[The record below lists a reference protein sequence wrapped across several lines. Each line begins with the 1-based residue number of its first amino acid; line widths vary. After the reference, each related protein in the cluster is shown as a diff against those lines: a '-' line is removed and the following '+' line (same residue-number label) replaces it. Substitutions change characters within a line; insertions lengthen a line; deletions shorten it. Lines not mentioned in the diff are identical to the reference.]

1 MAMDTDKRKIYFSVF
16 AFGFAA
22 MAVQILF
29 MRELLVVFYGNELS
43 YGIMLASWLFWTATG
58 SLAARFKR
66 FEEGIFHSLLLS
78 VAVIAPATIYLI
90 RDIRNVLSVSAG
102 ELIGL
107 VPMAVSTFI
116 LLAPAC
122 LVFGSLFPL
131 SLTLLRN
138 AGTAPSSADVG
149 KIYAIESLGAVA
161 GGLAFNFLL
170 VYTLD
175 PLEIAFS
182 CGLLSLAAVFVV
194 SGRKNVL
201 VRWAAVSILICY
213 IALDILADWSFI
225 DLRMRQ
231 MQWKGFELIA
241 VKDSKY
247 GNIAL
252 TRLGSQLNLFE
263 NGLLTA
269 ATNDPLTAEES
280 VHYALLEHPAP
291 RRVLLIGGALN
302 GALEEV
308 LKEPVVSVDCIELDP
323 ETTDMAKERYGDTLP
338 KGRVSPLLL
347 KGLDDPRTKMHYMDG
362 RLFVKDLGRKAH
374 APYDVIILVL
384 PNPYT
389 AQINRFYS
397 LEFYR
402 EARKLLDARGIFS
415 FGVTSSADYISGEQ
429 AQFLG
434 CLYNT
439 LKGEFADVKI
449 LPGDA
454 AFFFASPSGGILT
467 YDYEVLEKRI
477 AERGLDLRFV
487 NSHYLPDKFQVMRI
501 EDLERSVKDPMDA
514 GHAGINLDFKPV
526 GYFYDMV
533 LWSARVAHPSHLLGL
548 LRKMG
553 RIDPKTI
560 AAILLAVFIVL
571 SVFMRSSRRS
581 KDLAVVL
588 SIGVTGFS
596 TMLLQIVIII
606 AFQVTFGYVYQR
618 IGLIFASFMLGLV
631 GGSLTAVRLAG
642 KSADPAG
649 IYRKTQLALCAYCLA
664 LPFVFKHPLPE
675 MVFLALPALAGFMG
689 GMQFPLANG
698 ICARSGKDA
707 GSIVRLLYGA
717 DLIGA
722 CAGALVTSAFFIP
735 VFGIGVTC
743 YLTGLLNMLAFGLLL
758 ARGQLF
764 LSKT

>member
-1 MAMDTDKRKIYFSVF
+1 MAMDMDKRKIYFSVF

-22 MAVQILF
+22 MAVQILL

-43 YGIMLASWLFWTATG
+43 YGIMLASWLFWTAAG

-66 FEEGIFHSLLLS
+66 SEEGIFHALLLS
-78 VAVIAPATIYLI
+78 VAIIAPATIYLI
-90 RDIRNVLSVSAG
+90 REIRNALGVSAG

-107 VPMAVSTFI
+107 LPMALSTFI

-122 LVFGSLFPL
+122 MVFGSLFPL
-131 SLTLLRN
+131 SLALLRK
-138 AGTAPSSADVG
+138 AGSAG

-170 VYTLD
+170 VYILN
-175 PLEIAFS
+175 PLQIALS
-182 CGLLSLAAVFVV
+182 CGLLSIIAVFVV
-194 SGRKNVL
+194 SDRKNAAI
-201 VRWAAVSILICY
+201 RWAAVSIFMCY
-213 IALDILADWSFI
+213 IAVDVLVGSRFGDF
-225 DLRMRQ
+225 RMREI
-231 MQWKGFELIA
+231 QWEGFELIA
-241 VKDSKY
+241 IRDSKY

-308 LKEPVVSVDCIELDP
+308 LKEPVASVDCVELDP
-323 ETTDMAKERYGDTLP
+323 ETTDMAKERYP
-338 KGRVSPLLL
+338 ESLL
-347 KGLDDPRTKMHYMDG
+347 KGLDDARTKIHYIDG
-362 RLFVKDLGRKAH
+362 RLFVKNLGRQAH
-374 APYDVIILVL
+374 AGYDVIILVL

-402 EARKLLDARGIFS
+402 EVRKLLDARGIFS

-434 CLYNT
+434 CLYKT
-439 LKGEFADVKI
+439 LKEEFGDVKI
-449 LPGDA
+449 LPGDT
-454 AFFFASPSGGILT
+454 AFFFASPSAGILT
-467 YDYEVLEKRI
+467 YDYRVLEKRI

-487 NSHYLPDKFQVMRI
+487 NSHYLPDKFQMMRI
-501 EDLERSVKDPMDA
+501 EDLEKAVKDAIGA
-514 GHAGINLDFKPV
+514 GYARINLDFKPI

-533 LWSARVAHPSHLLGL
+533 LWSARLAHPSRLLGL
-548 LRKMG
+548 FGKMG
-553 RIDPKTI
+553 RIDPGAI
-560 AAILLAVFIVL
+560 AVVLLVIFAGL
-571 SVFMRSSRRS
+571 SFSRRS
-581 KDLAVVL
+581 KDMAVVL
-588 SIGVTGFS
+588 SIGTTGFS
-596 TMLLQIVIII
+596 TMLLQVAIII

-631 GGSLTAVRLAG
+631 GGSLTAVRLVG
-642 KSADPAG
+642 KGADPAG

-664 LPFVFKHPLPE
+664 LPFVFKHPLSGE
-675 MVFLALPALAGFMG
+675 MVFSALPAVAGFMG
-689 GMQFPLANG
+689 GMQFPLANE
-698 ICARSGKDA
+698 ICARNGKNA
-707 GSIVRLLYGA
+707 GSTVRLLYGA

-722 CAGALVTSAFFIP
+722 CAGALVTSALFIP

-743 YLTGLLNMLAFGLLL
+743 YLTGLLNMLAFGLLSI
-758 ARGQLF
+758 RGQPF
-764 LSKT
+764 LSRT